1 MEYWTFHSF
10 NKVLNF
16 SRFMGN
22 EVLLIAM

>member
-1 MEYWTFHSF
+1 MDFGILFGS

-16 SRFMGN
+16 PCFMGN

>member
-1 MEYWTFHSF
+1 MVFGILCGS

-16 SRFMGN
+16 PRFVGN

>member
-1 MEYWTFHSF
+1 MDFGILFGS